1 MEEIILLLFSGIFT
15 KILHLLIENSWV
27 HLDGMVKRMQKALFA

>member
-15 KILHLLIENSWV
+15 KILHTPIENSWGD
-27 HLDGMVKRMQKALFA
+27 LDGMVKRMQKALFA